1 MERRFTATL
10 FDSQFFTNFIII
22 FILLGLSAF
31 FAGIES
37 SFFSMD
43 WLKIKRLAKTGN
55 KSAKLADWLRSR
67 PKELVITFLI
77 GNELINITA
86 SAIATSLAI
95 KYLGEKYVFVA
106 VIVMTIL
113 ILTFGEITP
122 KTIGSYFPEKY
133 ALFASRPF
141 YLFYIVATPFRFI
154 FTKIATAL
162 LKKFGLEL
170 PIESHKISEEDL
182 KTILAIGRE
191 QGIFTKEEEEIIEA
205 TLELDDTTV
214 SEIMTPR
221 RDIFALESGLTVK
234 EVLEQ
239 TKDKDYSRIPIYKEN
254 LDNIIGIL
262 YLKDIIF
269 LKFKGKENDV
279 IDNYLRKPFF
289 IPEFK
294 PLISLLKEFEETK
307 NHLAIVI
314 DEHGTVVGLITFQD
328 ILEFLVGEI
337 PEEYETEE
345 MYIKEINKNKW
356 EVSGRLDIETFREE
370 IGIPLPEDY
379 EYDTVAGFIL
389 DYLKKIPKEGE
400 VFEYKGFRF
409 TIKKVEN
416 NRIISVIV
424 EKITTNENQ
433 EEVLND

>member
-10 FDSQFFTNFIII
+10 FDSQFFTSFIII

-239 TKDKDYSRIPIYKEN
+239 TEDKDYSRIPIYKEN

-269 LKFKGKENDV
+269 LKFKGKENEV

-289 IPEFK
+289 VPEFK

-356 EVSGRLDIETFREE
+356 EVSGRLDIETFREK

-400 VFEYKGFRF
+400 VFKYKGFRF

>member
-254 LDNIIGIL
+254 LDSIIGIL

-269 LKFKGKENDV
+269 LKFNGKENEV

-400 VFEYKGFRF
+400 VFEYEGFRF